1 MCFGPIKPLRG
12 VMRYQNAALAALGVL
27 VAGCAQVNV
36 SEAVLS
42 TNQKVA
48 MVSTPGDSISP
59 PTNLVLLSD
68 RHGQYAPVATGFGQ
82 APVPAF
88 LSGAG
93 AGIAVGAGIYG
104 AAKVAKPQVTNITST
119 NTGGNTNGSY
129 TSTNTNT
136 TTSSSTSTSA
146 GNINTSQQVQQSTQ
160 QSNIQVQNA
169 IASNVQQGAGA
180 SNTVGP

>member
-1 MCFGPIKPLRG
+1 
-12 VMRYQNAALAALGVL
+12 MRYQSAALAALGVL

-48 MVSTPGDSISP
+48 MVSTPGDSVSP

-68 RHGQYAPVATGFGQ
+68 RHGQYTPVATGFGQ

-93 AGIAVGAGIYG
+93 AGVAVGAGIYG
-104 AAKVAKPQVTNITST
+104 AAKVAKPQVTNISST
-119 NTGGNTNGSY
+119 NTGGNTNGTN

-136 TTSSSTSTSA
+136 TASSSTSTSA
-146 GNINTSQQVQQSTQ
+146 GNINTSQQVQQSSQ

-169 IASNVQQGAGA
+169 IASKVQQGAGA
-180 SNTVGP
+180 SNTAGP

>member
-1 MCFGPIKPLRG
+1 
-12 VMRYQNAALAALGVL
+12 MRYQSTALAALGVL
-27 VAGCAQVNV
+27 VAGCAQVQVNV

-48 MVSTPGDSISP
+48 MVSTPGDSVSP

-68 RHGQYAPVATGFGQ
+68 RHGQYTPVATGFGQ

-93 AGIAVGAGIYG
+93 AGVAVGAGIYG
-104 AAKVAKPQVTNITST
+104 AAKVAKPQVTNISST
-119 NTGGNTNGSY
+119 NTGGNTNGTN
-129 TSTNTNT
+129 TSTNTT
-136 TTSSSTSTSA
+136 ASTSTSA
-146 GNINTSQQVQQSTQ
+146 GNSNTSQQVQQSSQ

-169 IASNVQQGAGA
+169 IASKVQQGAGA
-180 SNTVGP
+180 SNTAGP